1 VWVGIALLLMIGS
14 SIQVPLWILSPVLDR
29 RRRSLWWVNTAMG
42 RSIVALNPFWKVRVV
57 GEARLP
63 PGAFVICS
71 SHSSNADPFCLA
83 FLRGQVRYLAKRS
96 LARVPFFGWMMLMGG
111 HVLVERGDVASGAE
125 ALARCRRWLD
135 RGIPVLF
142 FPEGTRSETGELREF
157 KMGAFKLAVEAGVP
171 VLPVAIEGSH
181 RALPKHGWIMRER
194 VEVRLK
200 VLPPIAPGADP
211 VLLRQ
216 QTRAAI
222 ADAKA
227 ELRG

>member
-1 VWVGIALLLMIGS
+1 VAIALMLAICCLV
-14 SIQVPLWILSPVLDR
+14 QVPLWILSPILDR
-29 RRRSLWWVNTAMG
+29 RRRSLWWVNLAMG
-42 RSIVALNPFWKVRVV
+42 RAIVAVNPYWKVRVV
-57 GEARLP
+57 GDARVP

-83 FLRGQVRYLAKRS
+83 FLDGQMRYIFKRS
-96 LARVPFFGWMMLMGG
+96 LARIPFFGWMILMGG
-111 HVLVERGDVASGAE
+111 HVMVERGDAASGAE

-142 FPEGTRSETGELREF
+142 FPEGTRSETGELRAF

-194 VEVRLK
+194 VEVRLQ
-200 VLPPIAPGADP
+200 VLPAIAPGADP
-211 VLLRQ
+211 ALLRD
-216 QTRAAI
+216 QTRAALTN
-222 ADAKA
+222 AKT